1 MAYRCP
7 ETALTYVLTFSTY
20 LCAETGHSEQGN
32 EAALILD
39 GTNVRKAQSS
49 DMSVSG
55 VYTLNFTVGEYVDN
69 KLYVRGYMIV
79 QNLQTNNIETI
90 YSLVESGSFNE
101 LK

>member
-1 MAYRCP
+1 
-7 ETALTYVLTFSTY
+7 
-20 LCAETGHSEQGN
+20 
-32 EAALILD
+32 
-39 GTNVRKAQSS
+39 
-49 DMSVSG
+49 MSVSG

>member
-1 MAYRCP
+1 M
-7 ETALTYVLTFSTY
+7 
-20 LCAETGHSEQGN
+20 
-32 EAALILD
+32 D